1 MPLISYFFILVHLLT
16 ILAFYVPAL
25 FFVIA
30 ANMPSFLRDIVDVH
44 SAHHDFVD
52 IVEDMELGI
61 EVDAEL
67 DIHQDR
73 ILRDNLAD
81 MCLAY
86 SNSLGFD
93 SNKYSGSYSPFD
105 SHILAAQI
113 AWTFYQERS
122 PFDHPTALALVVF
135 AEFEVVSVG
144 KDEVDI
150 LNFHLV
156 EEEYLN
162 QDVFGEGL
170 CDQEDKKE
178 GSQDMKNKKIAE
190 RVADNRLQGN
200 ESLENSFPA

>member
-1 MPLISYFFILVHLLT
+1 MPLLSCFFILIHLLT
-16 ILAFYVPAL
+16 ILAFGVPAL

-61 EVDAEL
+61 EFEVGVEVEAKL
-67 DIHQDR
+67 DIPQDR

-93 SNKYSGSYSPFD
+93 SNKYSESYSPFD

-162 QDVFGEGL
+162 
-170 CDQEDKKE
+170 
-178 GSQDMKNKKIAE
+178 
-190 RVADNRLQGN
+190 
-200 ESLENSFPA
+200 

>member
-1 MPLISYFFILVHLLT
+1 MPLFSCFFILMHLLT
-16 ILAFYVPAL
+16 ILAFYVPEL

-44 SAHHDFVD
+44 SAHHDFVH

-61 EVDAEL
+61 EVEAEL
-67 DIHQDR
+67 DIHQDK
-73 ILRDNLAD
+73 ILKDNLAD

-93 SNKYSGSYSPFD
+93 SNKYSESYSPFD
-105 SHILAAQI
+105 SHILVAQI

-122 PFDHPTALALVVF
+122 PFDHPTALALVVIV
-135 AEFEVVSVG
+135 EFEVVSVG

-178 GSQDMKNKKIAE
+178 GS
-190 RVADNRLQGN
+190 
-200 ESLENSFPA
+200 